1 MSGVGKFSE
10 TDLKKQLS
18 GKSAS
23 VQPSVENYASA
34 VNGYCSPK
42 DLETM
47 MQLLYLN
54 FTQPR
59 FDQNDYNTLMKMLRS
74 QLDNVKSNPDYL
86 MEEKFIDV
94 AYGNNPRRQM
104 ISTEIIDKF
113 SFEALPAIYRK
124 LYPDANSF
132 TFTIVGNVDLEI
144 GRAHV

>member
-1 MSGVGKFSE
+1 MGEMMPAVQLDVGRRASSTA

-23 VQPSVENYASA
+23 VQPSVENYASEM
-34 VNGYCSPK
+34 NGFCSPK

-47 MQLLYLN
+47 FQLLYLN

-94 AYGNNPRRQM
+94 PTA
-104 ISTEIIDKF
+104 T
-113 SFEALPAIYRK
+113 
-124 LYPDANSF
+124 
-132 TFTIVGNVDLEI
+132 T
-144 GRAHV
+144 RAAR

>member
-1 MSGVGKFSE
+1 MGEMMPAFNSMSGVGKFSA

-54 FTQPR
+54 FSQAR

-124 LYPDANSF
+124 L
-132 TFTIVGNVDLEI
+132 
-144 GRAHV
+144 